1 MRASAAQSIVQSGR
15 LNSLDFYNRLPSGN
29 YESNVRKEEKSTLF
43 YDRLG
48 IVDSTKIDLEKL
60 GHKIRFLRQGK
71 GWTLSDLAAKTGL
84 SKAYI
89 SDLENGSSGK
99 PNIQYIFALA
109 QALGT
114 TLDELLHDTTAKPLA
129 RPKRS
134 SDLPSG
140 LAELQQE
147 LNLSDEDVERLATV
161 NFRGHRPRDKEGWR
175 FLLETLQMLS
185 QRKLQK

>member
-1 MRASAAQSIVQSGR
+1 ME
-15 LNSLDFYNRLPSGN
+15 PS
-29 YESNVRKEEKSTLF
+29 
-43 YDRLG
+43 
-48 IVDSTKIDLEKL
+48 KIDLEKL
-60 GHKIRFLRQGK
+60 GHKIRFLRQGR
-71 GWTLSDLAAKTGL
+71 GWTLADLAAKTGL

-114 TLDELLHDTTAKPLA
+114 TLDELLHDTTAKPLT
-129 RPKRS
+129 RHKKS